1 MDIKYKYETKF
12 LDLHLTEDIKRN
24 VHIKRL
30 SSKLNR
36 SYYVVWSLKGKT
48 SVNILRSM

>member
-12 LDLHLTEDIKRN
+12 LGLHPTEDIKWD
-24 VHIKRL
+24 VYIKHL

-36 SYYVVWSLKGKT
+36 SYYVMQPIKGKT